1 MDGAPA
7 MGFELPA
14 TSAFEGYDPEDEA
27 RREALLTLGNGL
39 LSLRSAVP
47 WAKAGDVHY
56 PGLYRA
62 GLYNRLPDRI
72 EGQEVWNE
80 SVVNLP
86 NPTFL
91 TFRHAGEPKWFA
103 LEDMRV
109 LSYRHALDA
118 ASGVATRNLVVED
131 GQGRRTALKEI
142 RFVSMAE
149 PELMALRLEIRP
161 QNWRGRIEL
170 CSAIDGR
177 VANDRVACLKHF
189 SSQHLID
196 VSGTVLESGVGCVT
210 ARTSQS
216 AITIA
221 VAARTEIFNGR
232 YEAHQRQGDEVGAE
246 ERFFCDVPDDGIAIE
261 KAMAMATG
269 AEGTERALALVRDAG
284 RFDDL
289 LAAHRQGWAALSEH
303 AHIGA
308 ETPDLAIALRL
319 AEFRI
324 LQTVSSHVLG
334 HDLGFP
340 SRGWQEAYRGQIFW
354 DEMLVL
360 PYLTS
365 HFPELAKAL
374 LLYRYRRLDDARA
387 NAAAAGFR
395 GAMFPWRSASD
406 GGEHTPRFQWNPLSG
421 RWMRDNTNL
430 QRHIA
435 SAVAYNVWNYCL
447 CTGDES
453 FLHHEGAEIILEVAR
468 FWGSIARYNAKE
480 DRFDIAGIVGPDEY
494 HTAYP
499 GAEVPGLRNNS
510 YTNVMAAWTLARALE
525 LLDRLPAEARRMLER
540 RLGVD
545 DAELRHWDRVSRRLR
560 VEFAADG
567 TLLPFAGFD
576 RLIPLSP
583 EELEDEAPGQ
593 RPDWLMEARGDDINR
608 YALAKQADTLML
620 PYLLSHGQLDE
631 TLDRLGYR
639 VTSADMQRTAAED
652 LARMSH
658 DSSLSELVCA
668 GALSSFDPERSWQC
682 FKTTL
687 EAEHDPS
694 GPTTS
699 GDGAHLG
706 AMAGALDV
714 LQRHY
719 LGFRVEEA
727 GLQLCPNPP
736 PGLRGITFRQVCR
749 HGRFTLVW
757 DGTTLRIEADG
768 ANPAP
773 VAVRHPGGSDDLAP
787 GASLAI
793 PSRAVD
799 AEALPDAAQ

>member
-1 MDGAPA
+1 
-7 MGFELPA
+7 MGFEPPA
-14 TSAFEGYDPEDEA
+14 TSAFDGYDPEDEA

-39 LSLRSAVP
+39 LSLRGAAP
-47 WAKAGDVHY
+47 WAKAGDTHY

-62 GLYNRLPDRI
+62 GLYNRLPDVI

-91 TFRHAGEPKWFA
+91 TFRHEGEEEWFA
-103 LEDMRV
+103 LDRMQV
-109 LSYRHALDA
+109 ISYRHALDA
-118 ASGVATRNLVVED
+118 TIGVTMRDLVVED
-131 GQGRRTALKEI
+131 LLGRRTSLKET
-142 RFVSMAE
+142 RFVSMDE

-161 QNWRGRIEL
+161 QNWQGRIEL
-170 CSAIDGR
+170 CSAIDGH

-189 SSQHLID
+189 SSQHLVE
-196 VSGTVLESGVGCVT
+196 VSGTVLEPGIGCVT

-216 AITIA
+216 DVAIA
-221 VAARTEIFNGR
+221 VAARTSLSGDWHGEDRQHNGR
-232 YEAHQRQGDEVGAE
+232 KEAE
-246 ERFFCDVPDDGIAIE
+246 ERFICDVPDEGIAVE
-261 KAMAMATG
+261 KTMAIATG
-269 AEGTERALALVRDAG
+269 GQGADRALALVRNAG
-284 RFDDL
+284 GFDDL
-289 LAAHRQGWAALSEH
+289 LAAHRQGWASLSEH
-303 AHIGA
+303 AHIEA
-308 ETPDLAIALRL
+308 EAPDLATALRL

-324 LQTVSSHVLG
+324 LQTVSPHVLG
-334 HDLGFP
+334 HDVGFP

-365 HFPELAKAL
+365 HFPDLAKAL

-453 FLHHEGAEIILEVAR
+453 FQHGEGAEIILEVAR
-468 FWGSIARYNAKE
+468 FWGSIARYNAKQ
-480 DRFDIAGIVGPDEY
+480 DRFDISGIVGPDEY

-499 GAEVPGLRNNS
+499 DADAPGLRNNT

-525 LLDRLPAEARRMLER
+525 LLDRLPTEARGKVER
-540 RLGVD
+540 RLKID

-560 VEFAADG
+560 VEFSADG

-576 RLIPLSP
+576 RLLPLSP
-583 EELEDEAPGQ
+583 EELEAEAPGK
-593 RPDWLMEARGDDINR
+593 RPDWLMESRGDDINR
-608 YALAKQADTLML
+608 YKLAKQADTLML
-620 PYLLSHGQLDE
+620 PYLLSHGQLAE

-639 VTSADMQRTAAED
+639 FTAADMRRTAAED

-668 GALSSFDPERSWQC
+668 GALSSFDPERSWEC

-719 LGFRVEEA
+719 LGFAVDEA
-727 GLQLCPNPP
+727 GIQLCPNPP
-736 PGLRGITFRQVCR
+736 AALRGIKIRQLCR
-749 HGRFTLVW
+749 HGRFALLW
-757 DGTTLRIEADG
+757 DGTTLSIESDP
-768 ANPAP
+768 ANRGP
-773 VAVRHPGGSDDLAP
+773 VTVRHPEGSDDLAP
-787 GASLAI
+787 GSYLAI
-793 PSRAVD
+793 QVGTRDGEAV
-799 AEALPDAAQ
+799 PDAAQ